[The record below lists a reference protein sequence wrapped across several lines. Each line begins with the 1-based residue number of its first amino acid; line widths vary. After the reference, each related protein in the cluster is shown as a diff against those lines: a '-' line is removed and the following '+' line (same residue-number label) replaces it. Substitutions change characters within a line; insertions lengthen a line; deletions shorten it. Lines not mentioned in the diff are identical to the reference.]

1 MAFWSTDFKGD
12 GSEPKDPKRK
22 FRFKVI
28 FSALGGGST
37 DAAVMWYAKTVTK
50 PSFTIEATEH
60 AYLNHKFFYPGAVS
74 WQDVSLTLVDP
85 SDPDMTATFA
95 DIIQAGGYQPPATA
109 DAMGTMSKAK
119 AASALG
125 QVEIIQIDA
134 DGGDL
139 ETWTLHNAFIT
150 EVKYGDLAYGDDALV
165 EMSVTLKYDWARVV
179 TAGTSVAEG
188 VNASGGTEFFATTT
202 GA

>member
-12 GSEPKDPKRK
+12 GATPKDPKRK

-28 FSALGGGST
+28 FTGIGGGTT
-37 DAAVMWYAKTVTK
+37 DAAVAWYAKTVTK

-60 AYLNHKFFYPGAVS
+60 AYLNHKFFYPGAVT
-74 WQDVSLTLVDP
+74 WQDVTLTLVDP
-85 SDPDMTATFA
+85 TDPDMTATFS
-95 DIIQAGGYQPPATA
+95 DIIQAGGYQPPSTA

-125 QVEIIQIDA
+125 EVSIVQIDA

-139 ETWTLHNAFIT
+139 ETWVLHNAFIT

-165 EMSVTLKYDWARVV
+165 ELSLTMKYDWARVT
-179 TAGTSVAEG
+179 TAVSSGASG
-188 VNASGGTEFFATTT
+188 VNTTAGTEFFATTT